1 MANTL
6 ADHNKIVEVSKN
18 FRDYLIPLDHPRLHP
33 NDRDARTHGKG
44 VLGNEQIF
52 LTPVAKGWLENYQKP
67 YHGFTADGKVEQG
80 LWHADPQA
88 EGPTAEMVD
97 TAKKLL
103 SVATE
108 QEKKG
113 FQYDVNAKEW
123 RSWSNPEVGISR
135 RRSNL
140 NEANLSQVIVV
151 DSGVRIEDMQKP
163 TRGAVHDLLKA
174 SLSPEGYAKVW
185 TAMLTN
191 AFLGELTTLK
201 NVMNTDSYHFCF
213 FGEPAVDKPWGFNVF
228 GHHLCLNVFSLNGE
242 VVIGPF
248 FVGAEPNIIDD
259 GPEKGTLMLEKE
271 EEAGLALMKS
281 FSAEQQQKATI
292 QGDIDDI
299 EGNTMPAGRFNKAD
313 LRGLGGAHQDNRV
326 IPYEGLCAKDMSSSQ
341 RQAVLNIV
349 GIFNEILPAETKKL
363 FLKRVEAHLD
373 ETYFA
378 WIGPVNDETPF
389 YYRVHSPVVMDEFDH
404 HNGVWLAN
412 ALPKKYHIHTIQRL
426 PNRGDY
432 GTALYDEWRQKEGIK
447 DGEKQ

>member
-80 LWHADPQA
+80 LWRAHPQA
-88 EGPTAEMVD
+88 KGPTAEMVD
-97 TAKKLL
+97 AAKKLL
-103 SVATE
+103 SVATDE
-108 QEKKG
+108 EKKS
-113 FQYDVNAKEW
+113 FQYEVNAKEW
-123 RSWSNPEVGISR
+123 RSWSNPEVSITCR
-135 RRSNL
+135 HCHRT
-140 NEANLSQVIVV
+140 EANLTQVIVV

-163 TRGAVHDLLKA
+163 TRDAVHDLLKA

-259 GPEKGTLMLEKE
+259 GPEKGTLMLKKE

-281 FSAEQQQKATI
+281 FSTEQQQKATI

-299 EGNTMPAGRFNKAD
+299 EGDTMPAGRFNKAD

-326 IPYEGLCAKDMSSSQ
+326 IPYEGLCAKDITSSQ
-341 RQAVLNIV
+341 RQAVLDIV

-363 FLKRVEAHLD
+363 FLKRVEDHLD

-432 GTALYDEWRQKEGIK
+432 GSALYDEWREKEGIK
-447 DGEKQ
+447 DGEKK

>member
-67 YHGFTADGKVEQG
+67 YHGFTADGEVEQG
-80 LWHADPQA
+80 LWRADPQA
-88 EGPTAEMVD
+88 NGPTAAMVEA
-97 TAKKLL
+97 AKKLL

-108 QEKKG
+108 QEKKS
-113 FQYDVNAKEW
+113 FQYGVNAKEW
-123 RSWSNPEVGISR
+123 RSWSNPEVSISR
-135 RRSNL
+135 RHFSL
-140 NEANLSQVIVV
+140 DEANSSQVIVV

-163 TRGAVHDLLKA
+163 TKDAVHDLLKA

-228 GHHLCLNVFSLNGE
+228 GHHLCLNVFSLHGE

-259 GPEKGTLMLEKE
+259 GPEKGTFMLKKE

-281 FSAEQQQKATI
+281 FSVEQQQQATI
-292 QGDIDDI
+292 QGNIDDI
-299 EGNTMPAGRFNKAD
+299 EGDTMPVGRFNKAD

-326 IPYEGLCAKDMSSSQ
+326 IPYEGLCAKDMTPSQ
-341 RQAVLNIV
+341 REAVLDIV
-349 GIFNEILPAETKKL
+349 GIFNEILPAETKKS
-363 FLKRVEAHLD
+363 FLKRVEDHLD

-378 WIGPVNDETPF
+378 WIGPANDETPF

-432 GTALYDEWRQKEGIK
+432 GTALYDEWREKEGIK
-447 DGEKQ
+447 DGEKK

>member
-44 VLGNEQIF
+44 VLGNEGIF
-52 LTPVAKGWLENYQKP
+52 LTPVARGWLQNYQSP
-67 YHGFTADGKVEQG
+67 YHGFTTDGTIRQN
-80 LWHADPQA
+80 LWKADPKA
-88 EGPTAEMVD
+88 NGPTKEMV
-97 TAKKLL
+97 AAAENLFK
-103 SVATE
+103 VASTDE
-108 QEKKG
+108 QKR
-113 FQYDVNAKEW
+113 FSYDMNAKEW
-123 RSWSNPEVGISR
+123 RSWSNPE
-135 RRSNL
+135 
-140 NEANLSQVIVV
+140 VIVV
-151 DSGVRIEDMQKP
+151 DSGVRIEDMQKV
-163 TRGAVHDLLKA
+163 TRDAVHDLLKA
-174 SLSPEGYAKVW
+174 SLSPEGYGKVW

-213 FGEPAVDKPWGFNVF
+213 FGEPAADKPWGFNVF

-248 FVGAEPNIIDD
+248 FVGAEPNIIDE
-259 GPEKGTLMLEKE
+259 GPDKGTKMLKKE

-281 FSAEQQQKATI
+281 FSPEQQQKATL

-299 EGNTMPAGRFNKAD
+299 EGDTMPAGRFNKAD

-326 IPYEGLCAKDMSSSQ
+326 IPFEGLCAKDMTASQ
-341 RQAVLNIV
+341 RQALLEIV
-349 GIFNEILPAETKKL
+349 GIFNEILPAETKKM
-363 FLKRVEAHLD
+363 FLKRVEDHLD

-389 YYRVHSPVVMDEFDH
+389 YYRVHSPIVMDEFDH

-432 GTALYDEWRQKEGIK
+432 GTALYDEWRAKQGVKG
-447 DGEKQ
+447 GEKQ

>member
-6 ADHNKIVEVSKN
+6 ADHNKIVEVSKD
-18 FRDYLIPLDHPRLHP
+18 FRDYLIPLDHPRLQP

-52 LTPVAKGWLENYQKP
+52 LTPVARGWLENYQKP
-67 YHGFTADGKVEQG
+67 YHGFTTDGTVRQG
-80 LWHADPQA
+80 LWEADFKA
-88 EGPTAEMVD
+88 NGPTTEMVD
-97 TAKKLL
+97 AAENLL
-103 SVATE
+103 NAATE
-108 QEKKG
+108 SEKKSFSYG
-113 FQYDVNAKEW
+113 VDAKEW
-123 RSWSNPEVGISR
+123 RSWSNPE
-135 RRSNL
+135 
-140 NEANLSQVIVV
+140 VIVV
-151 DSGVRIEDMQKP
+151 DSGVRIEDMQKE
-163 TRGAVHDLLKA
+163 TRDAVHDLLKA
-174 SLSPEGYAKVW
+174 SLSSEGYEKVW

-201 NVMNTDSYHFCF
+201 NVMNTDSYHFCL
-213 FGEPAVDKPWGFNVF
+213 FGEPETDKPWGFNIF

-248 FVGAEPNIIDD
+248 FVGAEPNVIDD
-259 GPEKGTLMLEKE
+259 GPEKGTKMLKKE
-271 EEAGLALMKS
+271 EEAGLELMKS
-281 FSAEQQQKATI
+281 FSTEQQKKATI

-299 EGNTMPAGRFNKAD
+299 EGDTMPTGRFNKAD

-326 IPYEGLCAKDMSSSQ
+326 IPFEGLCAKDMTAAQ
-341 RQAVLNIV
+341 RQAVFEIV
-349 GIFNEILPAETKKL
+349 AIFNELLPAETKKS
-363 FLKRVEAHLD
+363 FLQRVEKHLD

-432 GTALYDEWRQKEGIK
+432 GTALYDEWRAKQGIQG
-447 DGEKQ
+447 GEKQ

>member
-52 LTPVAKGWLENYQKP
+52 LTPVAKSWLENYQKP
-67 YHGFTADGKVEQG
+67 YHGFTADGKVQQG
-80 LWHADPQA
+80 LWRADPQA
-88 EGPTAEMVD
+88 KGHTGEMVD
-97 TAKKLL
+97 AAKKLL

-108 QEKKG
+108 QEKKS
-113 FQYDVNAKEW
+113 FQYEVNAKEW
-123 RSWSNPEVGISR
+123 RSWSNPEVSISYR
-135 RRSNL
+135 HRNL
-140 NEANLSQVIVV
+140 NEANSPQVIVV

-163 TRGAVHDLLKA
+163 TRDGVHDLLKA

-213 FGEPAVDKPWGFNVF
+213 FGGPAVDKPWGFNLF
-228 GHHLCLNVFSLNGE
+228 GHHLCLNVFSLKGE

-259 GPEKGTLMLEKE
+259 GPEKGTLMLKKE

-281 FSAEQQQKATI
+281 FSSEQQQKATI

-326 IPYEGLCAKDMSSSQ
+326 IPYEGLCAKDMTSSQ
-341 RQAVLNIV
+341 RQAVLDIV
-349 GIFNEILPAETKKL
+349 GIFNEILPSETKKL
-363 FLKRVEAHLD
+363 FLKRVEDHLD

-432 GTALYDEWRQKEGIK
+432 GTALYDEWREKEGIK
-447 DGEKQ
+447 DGEKK